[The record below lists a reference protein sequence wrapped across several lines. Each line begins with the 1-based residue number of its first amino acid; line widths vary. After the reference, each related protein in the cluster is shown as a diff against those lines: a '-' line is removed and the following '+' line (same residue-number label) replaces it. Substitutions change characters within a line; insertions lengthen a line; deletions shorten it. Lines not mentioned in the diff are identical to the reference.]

1 MFNKFA
7 KAIRWTV
14 LAGMLYTLY
23 VITIK
28 DDIAFT
34 NQSDEKTLVEIG
46 QNASK
51 NKDRFFA
58 YRQLC
63 KLYPENSVYKEKYI
77 EILKQQANG
86 LLDAHE
92 KMLIPVPV
100 GNYRYIKKIEFAEDD
115 NGTYSLIFNLTDI
128 FMEQDD
134 KTKATL
140 KKMFKISHHGIYK
153 HYGFDDSLKLL
164 LVPTYDRKDSVSI
177 IDLGRKY
184 EKNEDVPAR
193 PDTKDLEDIKVKASR
208 LLDAHQK
215 MISPEPIG
223 NYKYIKSVAFGQ
235 YSHGDYVVIMNM
247 NKLFDKEVI
256 SKQQE
261 KIANLLRITH
271 RQTYD
276 KFGFDKPLKLAI
288 VPTFHNLDDIMI
300 IDLGEDK

>member
-7 KAIRWTV
+7 KVIRWTV

-28 DDIAFT
+28 DDMKFT
-34 NQSDEKTLVEIG
+34 NQTDEKTLVEIG

-100 GNYRYIKKIEFAEDD
+100 GNYRYIKKIEFAQDT
-115 NGTYSLIFNLTDI
+115 NGTYALIFNLTDI

-134 KTKATL
+134 KTKTTL
-140 KKMFKISHHGIYK
+140 KKMLEISHHGIYK

-164 LVPTYDRKDSVSI
+164 LVPAYDTKDSVSI
-177 IDLGRKY
+177 IDLGRIY
-184 EKNEDVPAR
+184 EENEEVPDR
-193 PDTKDLEDIKVKASR
+193 PDTKDIEDIKAKASR
-208 LLDAHQK
+208 LLDAHKK

-223 NYKYIKSVAFGQ
+223 NYRYIKSVEFGQ
-235 YSHGDYVVIMNM
+235 YTNGDYVVIMNM
-247 NKLFDKEVI
+247 NRIFNEEVI
-256 SKQQE
+256 AKKQE
-261 KIANLLRITH
+261 TLANLLQVTH

-276 KFGFDKPLKLAI
+276 KFGFDKPLKLVI
-288 VPTFHNLDDIMI
+288 VPTFHNLDDITI
-300 IDLGEDK
+300 IELQRP